1 MSVSAIAFI
10 GAVTDT
16 SGFPSTTD
24 TNRGFPDDGEV
35 AALVL
40 TFLVLFVLLVGFTSF
55 VIASVTVIARVT
67 RIGTTFSGIV
77 GVDIVELCGRGGFD
91 DRGGVDQISKE

>member
-16 SGFPSTTD
+16 SGFPSTTN
-24 TNRGFPDDGEV
+24 TNRGFPDDGKV

-40 TFLVLFVLLVGFTSF
+40 AFFVLFVLLVGFTSF
-55 VIASVTVIARVT
+55 VIASVAVIVRVT
-67 RIGTTFSGIV
+67 GIGTTFSGIV
-77 GVDIVELCGRGGFD
+77 GVNIVELGGRGGFD